1 MKSTYLLMSVI
12 ITISTFSG
20 YTKAAEPK
28 TAADGRAFE
37 FTAFKD
43 EFLQDSVKNG
53 TWIANGRGE
62 FAVDNGTLKVREGW
76 LTTGDQ
82 NWTDYSVKFKARAPI
97 GSRQVQIW
105 AGVRNYNRDF
115 RYVAAL
121 RGGSNNHLYLARYG
135 AEGYDKLLAIEP
147 LEFSPAP
154 GKWYVI
160 EVAAAGDKIAVYLN
174 NEETPR
180 IVVSDKD
187 SPFTSGKPSLGGSY
201 MNTEFDWVEIKPLT
215 DDVLDGLRQPEKPT
229 ESFSDKQEKR
239 IRQRADYKPFYI
251 PDIHDGRVE
260 FKLDGKWLFI
270 PDYEAAGEPFE
281 ADYDDSGAHVMD
293 VPNFWVP
300 LECWLEGEFTNG
312 FNKGQNDKFHRQETA
327 RCEAYTFDYKKTRSA
342 WYRHYIDLPENA
354 TEKKVVLEFNGIAVV
369 SSIYFNGN
377 KIHDNIGMY
386 MPMKLDVSEHLIPGR
401 NVLAVHVWRNWDD
414 DSAASVDV
422 NSIDENYSDAW
433 NVIAD
438 TQQGRLKKLSTGQR
452 ADKLLDKHIQRGF
465 YRGDPG
471 GIWRPAK
478 IVISDKLKIEDFY
491 FVPSM
496 EDARIQVEYS
506 NCDENPRDAILS
518 YEIRDSISSEI
529 LCGGI
534 IEEEVLPGKSN
545 RTVNFQTPKIS
556 PKLWGPGTPILYNM
570 TFRLIQNDKIIDSFT
585 EKVGFRT
592 IALKDE
598 QMYFNGRPLWVRGAN
613 HMPGHICPY
622 DKKLADKFMQL
633 ALEHNVIATRTHCS
647 PWSEKWLDSAD
658 QAGVMISFEGAWPW
672 LMLRDIPSEEAI
684 EIWKREFTALVKANR
699 NRPSIF
705 LWTMNNEMKFYLLGD
720 SDEVITEKGSI
731 LTDAINAV
739 RFVDSSRPVVAD
751 SAYYRK
757 HVVRSGRYE
766 RIIKANNFDEGDIDD
781 PHGYF
786 NWYNKGTFHF
796 FNGEF
801 GRDYCTPGRPALGQE
816 ISTGYPRSDDGLATR
831 FYLFEHQTPQTS
843 VGKKAYEHN
852 DPRYFS
858 GRHSMMTKELAEMFR
873 RVEHESTSGVMLFA
887 FETWFYST
895 HLSER
900 VSPMLSARR
909 LKRAYQPVLASA
921 ELWGR
926 HFYAGDNIETDITLV
941 NDSLGF
947 TVLKSPLVICRILYG
962 SEVLAEKTVSYGDLE
977 YYQTAKQKVSIKLP
991 SKLPELRVDCRLT
1004 LAVISQDVLI
1014 SENEYDITAAQKDWA
1029 MGSGADTSLTYYAL
1043 EGDANARRLLDFY
1056 GLNAA
1061 AVQSPK
1067 ELVGSKA
1074 ILIIAGFENMP
1085 LSYEKTADFVASGG
1099 NAILLNNGPAVV
1111 RLFPDKV
1118 LAYKDY
1124 RHEIVTMNYDESK
1137 VFDGIEPLDI
1147 AWFSDG
1153 RNVPYAA
1160 GGRYTI
1166 DRFSNDIKAL
1176 AETLEW
1182 HGYLNSP
1189 LDYKKIGGCPLFTLR
1204 HGEGNVIAAQIRTDA
1219 IEFDPVAS
1227 RLILNILKYDFKE
1240 NQ

>member
-1 MKSTYLLMSVI
+1 MKLPYLFAALTVSL
-12 ITISTFSG
+12 ITIYASAGEGGKYGEKENTNFSV
-20 YTKAAEPK
+20 
-28 TAADGRAFE
+28 
-37 FTAFKD
+37 FKD
-43 EFLQDSVKNG
+43 DFSHNSIETG
-53 TWIANGRGE
+53 TWLTNGRGK
-62 FAVDNGTLKVREGW
+62 FDIYDGILKIAGGW
-76 LTTGDQ
+76 VTAGEQ
-82 NWTDYSVKFKARAPI
+82 NWSNYSVKFRARAPKDA
-97 GSRQVQIW
+97 RQVQIW
-105 AGVRNYNRDF
+105 AGLRNYNRDF

-121 RGGSNNHLYLARYG
+121 RGGNNNHLYLARYG

-147 LEFSPAP
+147 LEFSPSP
-154 GKWYVI
+154 GKWYII

-174 NEETPR
+174 EEDKPR
-180 IVVSDKD
+180 IVVSDEE
-187 SPFTSGKPSLGGSY
+187 SPFISGKASLGGSY
-201 MNTEFDWVEIKPLT
+201 ITTEFDWIKIEPLAP
-215 DDVLDGLRQPEKPT
+215 DALDGLRKT
-229 ESFSDKQEKR
+229 ESPAENSSTKEAER
-239 IRQRADYKPFYI
+239 ISRRAGYKPFYLQEI
-251 PDIHDGRVE
+251 PENRVE
-260 FKLDGKWLFI
+260 LKLDGKWLFI
-270 PDYEAAGEPFE
+270 PDYEAGGEPFTT
-281 ADYDDSGAHVMD
+281 DYDDSTAHVMD

-300 LECWLEGEFTNG
+300 LQCWLEGEFTNG
-312 FNKGQNDKFHRQETA
+312 FNKGQNDKFHRMETA

-342 WYRHYIDLPENA
+342 WYRHYIDLPKNA
-354 TEKKVVLEFNGIAVV
+354 IEKKVVIEFNGIAVA

-386 MPMKLDVSEHLIPGR
+386 MPMKLDVTDHVTAGR

-414 DSAASVDV
+414 ESSALVDV
-422 NSIDENYSDAW
+422 ESIDDNYADAW
-433 NVIAD
+433 NVIAEA
-438 TQQGRLKKLSTGQR
+438 QQGRLKKLSSGQR
-452 ADKLLDKHIQRGF
+452 AQKLLDKHIQRGF

-471 GIWRPAK
+471 GIWRTAK
-478 IVISDKLKIEDFY
+478 IVISSKLKIEDCY

-496 EDARIQVEYS
+496 NDAQIQVEYS
-506 NCDENPRDAILS
+506 NSGNKAQDVQLT
-518 YEIRDSISSEI
+518 YEINDAVTDEV
-529 LCGGI
+529 LCGGSV
-534 IEEEVLPGKSN
+534 EKVKLAGKSA
-545 RTVNFQTPKIS
+545 RTADFNTPKVS
-556 PKLWGPGTPILYNM
+556 PKLWAPGKPNLYNI
-570 TFRLIQNDKIIDSFT
+570 TFRLIQNDEIVDSLT

-592 IALKDE
+592 IELRDE
-598 QMYFNGRPLWVRGAN
+598 QLYFNRRPLWVRGAN
-613 HMPGHICPY
+613 HMPGHIRPY
-622 DKKLADKFMQL
+622 DKDLADRFMQL
-633 ALEHNVIATRTHCS
+633 ALDHNVIATRTHCS

-731 LTDAINAV
+731 LTDGINAL
-739 RFVDSSRPVVAD
+739 RSVDSSRPVVAD

-757 HVVRSGRYE
+757 HLVRSGRYE

-831 FYLFEHQTPQTS
+831 FYLFEHQTPQTT
-843 VGKKAYEHN
+843 VGKKAYEHC
-852 DPRYFS
+852 DPDYFI

-873 RVEHESTSGVMLFA
+873 RVEHENTSGVMLFA
-887 FETWFYST
+887 FETWFYNT

-900 VSPMLSARR
+900 VSPMLTARR
-909 LKRAYQPVLASA
+909 LKTAYQPLLASA

-926 HFYAGDNIETDITLV
+926 HFYAGDNIDTDITLV
-941 NDSLGF
+941 NDSLEF
-947 TVLKSPLVICRILYG
+947 AVLKSPLVICRILYG
-962 SEVLAEKTVSYGDLE
+962 SEVLAEKTVSYDDLE

-1004 LAVISQDVLI
+1004 LTVISQDVLI

-1029 MGSGADTSLTYYAL
+1029 MGSGANTSLTYYML

-1056 GLNAA
+1056 GLNAVD
-1061 AVQSPK
+1061 VQSPK
-1067 ELVGSKA
+1067 ELVGRKSV
-1074 ILIIAGFENMP
+1074 LIIGGFENMP

-1118 LAYKDY
+1118 LAYKNY

-1153 RNVPYAA
+1153 RNVPYTA

-1204 HGEGNVIAAQIRTDA
+1204 HGKGRVIAAQIRTDA